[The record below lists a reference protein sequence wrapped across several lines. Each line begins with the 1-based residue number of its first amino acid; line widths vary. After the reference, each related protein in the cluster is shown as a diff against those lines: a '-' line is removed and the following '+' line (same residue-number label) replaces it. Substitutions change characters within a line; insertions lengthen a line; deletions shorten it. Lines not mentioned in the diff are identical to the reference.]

1 MVPPFVPV
9 MTINPIAMVVPRI
22 TTDKRV
28 GKEGPRVEVKK
39 RGQTGLIEPFDLSM
53 IPIGSTVP
61 VYLMLSGPD
70 LLCLFPAEQKD
81 EEPDKDEYGAG
92 GEYGSTSGQKDHC
105 KTADHDYKC
114 NDIKD
119 Q

>member
-1 MVPPFVPV
+1 MQMFS
-9 MTINPIAMVVPRI
+9 AS
-22 TTDKRV
+22 
-28 GKEGPRVEVKK
+28 KK

-53 IPIGSTVP
+53 IPIGSAAP
-61 VYLMLSGPD
+61 FYLMPSDPD
-70 LLCLFPAEQKD
+70 LFCFFPAEQKY

-92 GEYGSTSGQKDHC
+92 GEYGSTSGQEDHC